1 MREEMRAEKREK
13 RQRKSVIYYYI
24 AIVITAFFGTGLSL
38 YLKGGVPFVKE
49 GAPIF
54 MKIAGIVVV
63 LLLTILLYC
72 KAQKR
77 KWKIVGVISIVLLA
91 AVFSWFASGIS
102 KEAALKPH
110 TLDTPETEFS
120 RYDIQDGHFTVKEP
134 NPNII
139 KEINEDVLKNVVIH
153 FSKPIEQNIAI
164 KVMYTNRKDED
175 FSKEKKVNFK
185 AQKGA
190 TQAVV
195 PVEQRDVSRVKIV
208 IGKKIGAQ
216 FDFGSIELNGNYQ
229 ERLKEKE
236 RDFLVYYSMFIALPC
251 CFFLFA
257 SLKGRQKLESNIII
271 KILAFPFAL
280 CVPLGIFLALLVKY
294 LVEWVKVTCGDVTFS
309 TILLQLT
316 SPIKGTDSGIIH
328 SIIQTAVLPP
338 VILTVMVV
346 LCYIFFKRELY
357 TLKIFSQKKIPRWSK
372 IIIELCV
379 AVILLHTIHVQG
391 SEIGMWEYLR
401 NSREVSTF
409 YEDYYVDPDNTT
421 VTFPDKKNNLIYIFM
436 ESMESSYT
444 DKAEGGTM
452 DVNYIPNLTKLA
464 KENVQFSDKA
474 DKKMGGPVCLEGTAY
489 TAGGLVAQTSAINL
503 KVKNAG
509 TVSDTFLPNLTAL
522 GDYLDKE
529 GYQQVF
535 LCGSDGDFAGRDAYF
550 KTHKNYKIED
560 YNAAIKEG
568 DIPKDYKVYWGHEDK
583 ILYERAKKQLKKL
596 SSENKPFNLTM
607 LTVDTHFPTGFLC
620 SLCDNKYNTTYGNAV
635 ACADKQVY
643 DFINWI
649 KQQDFY
655 ENTTIVI
662 VGDHTSMVDTGSQ
675 FWKPLSGNYIRTVY
689 NTIINPQCAYKEAAT
704 QNRRFT
710 TMDMFPT
717 TMAALG
723 AKIDG
728 ERLGLGT
735 NLFSGKETLRE
746 KMGGNYIN
754 KELKKNDK
762 KYNKFY

>member
-1 MREEMRAEKREK
+1 M
-13 RQRKSVIYYYI
+13 
-24 AIVITAFFGTGLSL
+24 
-38 YLKGGVPFVKE
+38 
-49 GAPIF
+49 
-54 MKIAGIVVV
+54 
-63 LLLTILLYC
+63 
-72 KAQKR
+72 
-77 KWKIVGVISIVLLA
+77 
-91 AVFSWFASGIS
+91 
-102 KEAALKPH
+102 
-110 TLDTPETEFS
+110 
-120 RYDIQDGHFTVKEP
+120 
-134 NPNII
+134 
-139 KEINEDVLKNVVIH
+139 
-153 FSKPIEQNIAI
+153 
-164 KVMYTNRKDED
+164 
-175 FSKEKKVNFK
+175 
-185 AQKGA
+185 
-190 TQAVV
+190 
-195 PVEQRDVSRVKIV
+195 
-208 IGKKIGAQ
+208 
-216 FDFGSIELNGNYQ
+216 
-229 ERLKEKE
+229 
-236 RDFLVYYSMFIALPC
+236 
-251 CFFLFA
+251 
-257 SLKGRQKLESNIII
+257 
-271 KILAFPFAL
+271 
-280 CVPLGIFLALLVKY
+280 
-294 LVEWVKVTCGDVTFS
+294 
-309 TILLQLT
+309 
-316 SPIKGTDSGIIH
+316 
-328 SIIQTAVLPP
+328 
-338 VILTVMVV
+338 
-346 LCYIFFKRELY
+346 
-357 TLKIFSQKKIPRWSK
+357 
-372 IIIELCV
+372 
-379 AVILLHTIHVQG
+379 
-391 SEIGMWEYLR
+391 
-401 NSREVSTF
+401 
-409 YEDYYVDPDNTT
+409 
-421 VTFPDKKNNLIYIFM
+421 
-436 ESMESSYT
+436 
-444 DKAEGGTM
+444 
-452 DVNYIPNLTKLA
+452 
-464 KENVQFSDKA
+464 
-474 DKKMGGPVCLEGTAY
+474 
-489 TAGGLVAQTSAINL
+489 
-503 KVKNAG
+503 
-509 TVSDTFLPNLTAL
+509 PNLTAL

-607 LTVDTHFPTGFLC
+607 LTVDTHFPTGFIC
-620 SLCDNKYNTTYGNAV
+620 SLCDNKYDTTYGNAV

-675 FWKPLSGNYIRTVY
+675 FWKPLSGSYIRTVY